1 MRLAAY
7 IRVSTGKQTISPEA
21 QRTAIERYV
30 ELYGH
35 EVILWASDVASGAK
49 RNRPG
54 LARALGSGA
63 DGIIVAKM
71 DRLTRDIRHLLAIID
86 ELPLISPKEGKK
98 KEKMKLV
105 SVKEKLDTDSAN
117 GQLFITIMGAM
128 SQWEREVISQRTKD
142 CLAENKRNGKRWT
155 RVAPLGSKWED
166 GMVVADEGEQAM
178 IQLAGELREGGLTL
192 DRVAQHLNEAGYSTR
207 RGGKFGKSS
216 VCRMLQGATT

>member
-7 IRVSTGKQTISPEA
+7 IRVSTGSQTISPEA
-21 QRTAIERYV
+21 QRTAIEQYV

-86 ELPLISPKEGKK
+86 ELPLVSPKEGGKR
-98 KEKMKLV
+98 EKMKLV
-105 SVKEKLDTDSAN
+105 
-117 GQLFITIMGAM
+117 
-128 SQWEREVISQRTKD
+128 
-142 CLAENKRNGKRWT
+142 
-155 RVAPLGSKWED
+155 
-166 GMVVADEGEQAM
+166 
-178 IQLAGELREGGLTL
+178 
-192 DRVAQHLNEAGYSTR
+192 
-207 RGGKFGKSS
+207 
-216 VCRMLQGATT
+216 